1 MFASLRKQRLVV
13 SLFLQERVKNK
24 NPKNPWPRPD
34 IVNIVLLS
42 ELYAKYFYSD
52 NQLMSRQGG
61 PVDPVKK
68 FFSYQL

>member
-1 MFASLRKQRLVV
+1 MDYYFRFSSGKP
-13 SLFLQERVKNK
+13 ENK
-24 NPKNPWPRPD
+24 HPINPWPRPD

-61 PVDPVKK
+61 PVNPVR
-68 FFSYQL
+68 FINALATRDM